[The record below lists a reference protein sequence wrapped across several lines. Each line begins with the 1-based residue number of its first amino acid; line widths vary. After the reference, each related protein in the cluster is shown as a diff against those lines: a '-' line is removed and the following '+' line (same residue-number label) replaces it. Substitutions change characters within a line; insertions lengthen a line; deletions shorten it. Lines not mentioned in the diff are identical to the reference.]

1 MADEVA
7 VLKLKLKKANANHE
21 KLVAEWAHQGA
32 DIQKELDNEKQ
43 ALSETFTELQ
53 AVREKLRRH
62 EKKGSEAAAAIL
74 TQELK
79 RAEESRSLREDELT
93 AEISSLKDA
102 LRREVLAKMEVR
114 HAYESRMTLCTLT
127 STVHPRLIRSWT
139 RAALRRRSE
148 ALRRRWLLTR
158 RHGSVWL

>member
-32 DIQKELDNEKQ
+32 DTQKELDDAKQ

-53 AVREKLRRH
+53 SVREKLRRH
-62 EKKGSEAAAAIL
+62 EKKGSEAAAANL
-74 TQELK
+74 KQELK
-79 RAEESRSLREDELT
+79 RAEESRGLREDELT

-114 HAYESRMTLCTLT
+114 GANLCGATRCDLLR
-127 STVHPRLIRSWT
+127 PRLT
-139 RAALRRRSE
+139 RECL
-148 ALRRRWLLTR
+148 
-158 RHGSVWL
+158 